1 MRSLTRWIMWSYLAS
16 LSWTLFLPNFLRIL
30 SQVSESTTT
39 DGNID
44 LCSTYVCLHRWH
56 ADGSIAPRSQ
66 MTRQDLEV
74 SLARSKNTPS
84 IWSSVFKRF
93 SWNRSTIQL
102 EASRW
107 AEHRQTDRRTDRQ
120 TDRRTDRR
128 TDRLVWQAGRQ
139 ADRQRTDRQMGQIK
153 HNWDKCTCFFS

>member
-107 AEHRQTDRRTDRQ
+107 AEHRQTDRQTDGQTDGQTDRQ
-120 TDRRTDRR
+120 TSLASR
-128 TDRLVWQAGRQ
+128 QAGRQ
-139 ADRQRTDRQMGQIK
+139 TNDRQTNGTDK
-153 HNWDKCTCFFS
+153 T